1 MEQELSEIMKRW
13 KLITFGIIVF
23 VILIMII
30 VIKLKFELIQSLYH
44 SFYIRTS
51 NRRVDNSMELVRV
64 PTPKLEDKIHPTP
77 FNTFLSV
84 NSFHPVS
91 SGMSENR
98 KEINSIL

>member
-77 FNTFLSV
+77 FNTFPL
-84 NSFHPVS
+84 FF
-91 SGMSENR
+91 
-98 KEINSIL
+98 L